1 MQVPQETSVSRD
13 YGRFSI
19 KLSTLGSYKTNTENP
34 CIYAKFLIYLAILH
48 VVQSINC
55 YGISQADVSINVCR
69 DNWTGVIRN
78 GTHVALNTLND
89 LLSYWFALYLVNR
102 MLDNYLI
109 AYLDVIDLFM
119 NFTRSNSDQFSL
131 YSAA

>member
-34 CIYAKFLIYLAILH
+34 CIYAKFMIYLAILY

-55 YGISQADVSINVCR
+55 YGISQVDESINVCR
-69 DNWTGVIRN
+69 LTGVITELVLLEMAHASLL
-78 GTHVALNTLND
+78 THSMIYPATD
-89 LLSYWFALYLVNR
+89 LRFVWLTECS
-102 MLDNYLI
+102 I
-109 AYLDVIDLFM
+109 II
-119 NFTRSNSDQFSL
+119 
-131 YSAA
+131 